1 MGASVMS
8 DHLTVVGDEQAN
20 LGVVERAMIRR
31 AALNSRVIATAGD
44 CGCPPEYLAEVVV
57 SAIFVRPERNRS

>member
-1 MGASVMS
+1 VN

-31 AALNSRVIATAGD
+31 AALNPRVIATAKA
-44 CGCPPEYLAEVVV
+44 CCCTPELLAEVVV